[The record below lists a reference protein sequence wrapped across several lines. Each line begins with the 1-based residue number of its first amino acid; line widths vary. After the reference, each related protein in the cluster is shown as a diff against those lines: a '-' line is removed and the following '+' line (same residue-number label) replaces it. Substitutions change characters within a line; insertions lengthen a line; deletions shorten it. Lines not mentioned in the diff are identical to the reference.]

1 MSNVLHNI
9 KVYELAESIYASG
22 YPMMTQILHGEA
34 WQKEI
39 DAIQADIHT
48 GTYTNKHIKRAI
60 ALANAQ
66 GGGHAQFLT
75 GILISFDLSFT
86 NKGWVEAERYR
97 FLNFVSSQ
105 SCMHRITQMDIANCC
120 SEQVDPRIIAIVNE
134 KIDRY
139 NESKSL
145 EDYRN
150 ILDNIPSGLI
160 LTARM
165 TTNYR
170 CLRNIYEQRKTHR
183 LQIWLDFCE
192 EIKSLP
198 MAKELILGDLHKE

>member
-1 MSNVLHNI
+1 MSKVLHNI
-9 KVYELAESIYASG
+9 RVYELAESIYASG
-22 YPMMTQILHGEA
+22 YPMMTQILQGDV

-39 DAIQADIHT
+39 DAIQADIDAEN
-48 GTYTNKHIKRAI
+48 YTNKHIKRAI
-60 ALANAQ
+60 HLANAQ
-66 GGGHAQFLT
+66 GGGHSQFLT
-75 GILISFDLSFT
+75 GILVSFDLSFT

-105 SCMHRITQMDIANCC
+105 SCMHRITQMDLETCC
-120 SEQVDPRIIAIVNE
+120 SGNVDARIIAIVNE
-134 KIDRY
+134 KIDTY
-139 NESKSL
+139 NETKSL
-145 EDYRN
+145 EDYRA
-150 ILDNIPSGLI
+150 ILDNLPSGLI

-170 CLRNIYEQRKTHR
+170 CLRNIYEQRKNHR

-198 MAKELILGDLHKE
+198 MAKELILGE